1 MSSLVIFKIAAH
13 VSIKDSSEWT
23 LSSPEISAD
32 AAQSDEI
39 HTVDLGMMQVSKHF
53 LVNND
58 SPYVCV
64 TVKILG
70 YHVRKTHCRREC
82 FSIEGSASGI

>member
-1 MSSLVIFKIAAH
+1 MSSFVIFKIAAH
-13 VSIKDSSEWT
+13 VFAKDSSEWT

-39 HTVDLGMMQVSKHF
+39 HTVDLGMMQVSNHF
-53 LVNND
+53 PVYED

-70 YHVRKTHCRREC
+70 CHVRKTHCRREC

>member
-1 MSSLVIFKIAAH
+1 MSSFVIFKIAAH
-13 VSIKDSSEWT
+13 VFAKDSSEWT

-32 AAQSDEI
+32 AMQSDVI
-39 HTVDLGMMQVSKHF
+39 HTVDLGTMQVSNH
-53 LVNND
+53 LPVCGD
-58 SPYVCV
+58 YPYVCV

-70 YHVRKTHCRREC
+70 SHVRKTHCRREC